1 MAQISRSRASLR
13 ITGDQLDPEIII
25 ELLGCSPTISRKK
38 GDVIIGQKT
47 GNKRD
52 AGFGIWRLRA
62 SEKSP
67 ENLDGQVQEILG
79 QLTNDMKVWKSLGS
93 RFELDLFCGIFMN
106 EENEGMAISSKTL
119 MELGMRGVK
128 IGLDI
133 YAPVDENSDSD
144 APQV

>member
-1 MAQISRSRASLR
+1 
-13 ITGDQLDPEIII
+13 
-25 ELLGCSPTISRKK
+25 
-38 GDVIIGQKT
+38 
-47 GNKRD
+47 
-52 AGFGIWRLRA
+52 
-62 SEKSP
+62 
-67 ENLDGQVQEILG
+67 
-79 QLTNDMKVWKSLGS
+79 
-93 RFELDLFCGIFMN
+93 MN